1 MVTTNGSDAGMAEGS
16 TRAGGR
22 RGRAILIA
30 GPTAS
35 GKSALA
41 LALAARLGGAVINA
55 DSMQVYADL
64 PILSA
69 QPAAD
74 ERAAAPHHLFGHVDG
89 AAAFSVGRWLEDAE
103 AALAHAR
110 VAGLTPI
117 VVGGTGLYFKALT
130 EGLSRMPAVP
140 EAVRLR
146 VRAAAEGVAPAS
158 LHARLAVV
166 DPAAA
171 ARLRPSDPQR
181 LLRALEIWEAT
192 GRSITVYQAERAA
205 PVLRLADTVAIF
217 LTSEREAVKTRIE
230 ERFATMM
237 AAGALDEAG
246 RLAAR
251 RLDDALPVM
260 RALGVPP
267 LLAHLA
273 GTLTRAEAVATATRD
288 TRAYARRQITFG
300 RHQLPGFRPV
310 VPDEAATVLLA
321 ALA

>member
-1 MVTTNGSDAGMAEGS
+1 MD
-16 TRAGGR
+16 GGR

-35 GKSALA
+35 GKSAVALTLA
-41 LALAARLGGAVINA
+41 TRLGGAVINA

-69 QPAAD
+69 QPAAA

-89 AAAFSVGRWLEDAE
+89 ATAFSVGRWLEDAA
-103 AALAHAR
+103 AALSQAWA
-110 VAGLTPI
+110 AGLTPI

-130 EGLSRMPAVP
+130 EGLSAMPAVP
-140 EAVRLR
+140 EAVRQR

-158 LHARLAVV
+158 LHARLAAV
-166 DPAAA
+166 DAAAA

-192 GRSITVYQAERAA
+192 GRSITAYQAERAA
-205 PVLRLADTVAIF
+205 PVLRLADTVAVF
-217 LTSEREAVKTRIE
+217 LAPQRDALKARIE
-230 ERFATMM
+230 ERFAAML
-237 AAGALDEAG
+237 AAGALEEAG

-251 RLDDALPVM
+251 RLDGALPVM

-267 LLAHLA
+267 LLTHLA
-273 GTLTRAEAVATATRD
+273 GTFTRAEAVAAATRD
-288 TRAYARRQITFG
+288 TRAYARRQMTFG
-300 RHQLPGFRPV
+300 RHQLPGFQPV
-310 VPDEAATVLLA
+310 GPDDAVTFLA
-321 ALA
+321 AALG